1 MTTMRLRFPWAKRGR
16 GRRAP
21 QHRDD
26 PTMVFKTFVRVLEQL
41 RASPR
46 GAEHSP
52 LSVQRENA

>member
-1 MTTMRLRFPWAKRGR
+1 MTTSRLRFPWAKRGR

-26 PTMVFKTFVRVLEQL
+26 PTVVFKTFVRVLEQL

-46 GAEHSP
+46 GADHAT
-52 LSVQRENA
+52 LAAQREKA